1 MSVPETPK
9 ASEPEDTLDRLK
21 LELKQWEK
29 AFAAANNGRKAGR
42 EDIKQYPDIGTVYWR
57 VDRNNY

>member
-9 ASEPEDTLDRLK
+9 ASEAGDVSNKLK

-29 AFAAANNGRKAGR
+29 AFAAANGGKKAGR
-42 EDIKQYPDIGTVYWR
+42 EDIKQHPQIGTETC
-57 VDRNNY
+57 

>member
-1 MSVPETPK
+1 MSVLDTPK
-9 ASEPEDTLDRLK
+9 APETENASNRLK

-42 EDIKQYPDIGTVYWR
+42 EDIKQHPDIGMVCLR
-57 VDRNNY
+57 VQKNKY

>member
-9 ASEPEDTLDRLK
+9 SSRTSAAEDKSYKLK

-29 AFAAANNGRKAGR
+29 VFAAAHDGRKAGR
-42 EDIKQYPDIGTVYWR
+42 EDIKQHPDIGT
-57 VDRNNY
+57 